1 MRAAAAA
8 LPVLV
13 VFALIASRRVAAWRA
28 ALVGAALAFAVAT
41 SAFDLPLRA
50 AVSAGLYGVASGL
63 FPIVYIVAGSVLL
76 YQLTVVSGWAERLRA
91 SLVHLMDDRHVV
103 LLLVGFGFA
112 AFLDSTAGFLTPV
125 TVGTALLAGIGVPAV
140 EAAAYTLVA
149 SSLPPIF
156 GAMGIPVLVLA
167 DVAEVPLEPLVRMQ
181 AGVGALLSLSFP
193 AWLTLAFGGSSA
205 LRRLWRPAL
214 AAGVAYSAV
223 LWWTATAV
231 SLYPAALAASLAA
244 IAAIVVAAP
253 RARARPADRPGTLR
267 EAMTPWWPYGLLM
280 VAVLVWS
287 LPPVARALAR
297 FTLLVSIPPLPGT
310 AWKIDLLASPGTA
323 ILAAAALLAA
333 IGRLSLPQ
341 IGRAAATSSRQLLL
355 PVVNM
360 LAMFALAQMMNA
372 SGMTQALGAA
382 VAGTRRGFPFLSPYL
397 SWVGAGIT
405 GSNTASNALLGRLQ
419 SLTALELGLD
429 PVLTAA
435 LAGAAAALGKMIAP
449 QVIAAAVAAGAIPG
463 EETRLLRV
471 GLVHG
476 LFWTGLIGVAG
487 ALLAA

>member
-1 MRAAAAA
+1 
-8 LPVLV
+8 
-13 VFALIASRRVAAWRA
+13 
-28 ALVGAALAFAVAT
+28 
-41 SAFDLPLRA
+41 
-50 AVSAGLYGVASGL
+50 
-63 FPIVYIVAGSVLL
+63 VLL
-76 YQLTVVSGWAERLRA
+76 YQLTVVSGWAQRLRA

-125 TVGTALLAGIGVPAV
+125 TVGTALLAGIGVPAL

-167 DVAEVPLEPLVRMQ
+167 DVAAVPLEQLVRAQ
-181 AGVGALLSLSFP
+181 AGVAALLSVGFP
-193 AWLTLAFGGSSA
+193 AWLTLTFGGRDA

-214 AAGVAYSAV
+214 AAGIAYSVV
-223 LWWTATAV
+223 LWWTATTV
-231 SLYPAALAASLAA
+231 SVYPAALAASLGA
-244 IAAIVVAAP
+244 IAAIVIAAP
-253 RARARPADRPGTLR
+253 RSRVIDGGRRRALR
-267 EAMTPWWPYGLLM
+267 EAAAPWWPYFVLM
-280 VAVLVWS
+280 VTVLVWS
-287 LPPVARALAR
+287 LPPVAGALAR
-297 FTLLVSIPPLPGT
+297 FTVFVPVPSLPD
-310 AWKIDLLASPGTA
+310 AVWKLDLLSSPGTA
-323 ILAAAALLAA
+323 ILAAAALIAA
-333 IGRLSLPQ
+333 VGRLSPARIRQ
-341 IGRAAATSSRQLLL
+341 AAAATSRQLRV

-360 LAMFALAQMMNA
+360 LAMFAVAQMMNA

-382 VAGTRRGFPFLSPYL
+382 VAGTRGAFPILSPFL

-435 LAGAAAALGKMIAP
+435 LAGGAAALGKMIAP
-449 QVIAAAVAAGAIPG
+449 QVIAAAVAAGAVPAG
-463 EETRLLRV
+463 ETRLLRV